1 MKQTR
6 GKVPVFTAADHL
18 KVQMEI
24 EERAHELW
32 LAGGSHQDTA
42 LDHWLNAEREV
53 LEEFIRA
60 YKNGHGD
67 KPHQKGVGRSSPRSC
82 VRSDA
87 RRIR

>member
-1 MKQTR
+1 
-6 GKVPVFTAADHL
+6 
-18 KVQMEI
+18 
-24 EERAHELW
+24 
-32 LAGGSHQDTA
+32 
-42 LDHWLNAEREV
+42 LDNWLNAEREV

-60 YKNGHGD
+60 HKNCDGE